1 MLNEILAIEERA
13 YKCWASLAHGM
24 AISVEAL
31 TSPAAFTQ
39 LVPARKS
46 VGSVAVV
53 GLTGFLSQKP
63 SLFSLMFGG
72 TSSTAF
78 AREIVAALSDSSV
91 GAVVM
96 AIDSPG
102 GEVFGVPEAAA
113 AIRAARGSKPLVAVA
128 DPIAGSAA
136 YWIAAQ
142 ADEIVGTISSLTG
155 SVGAFAQHVDESGA
169 LAMQGVKVSTIK
181 YGERKAELDS
191 TSPLSEA
198 GLAQLQARVD
208 YYGQLFE
215 ADVAKGRKIG
225 VARVQEKYGQG
236 ASLTVSDALSSG
248 VIDRIGTLDEVV
260 RALANGKRPSG
271 ARAYDGDE
279 IRARMRLA
287 GLR

>member
-1 MLNEILAIEERA
+1 MMREILAIDERA
-13 YKCWASLAHGM
+13 YRTWADLSRGVRVGIE
-24 AISVEAL
+24 AIN
-31 TSPAAFTQ
+31 SPAALTQ

-46 VGSVAVV
+46 VGSVAVI
-53 GLTGFLSQKP
+53 GLTGFISQKP
-63 SLFSLMFGG
+63 SLFSMMFGG

-78 AREIVAALSDSSV
+78 AREVVAALSDSSV

-113 AIRAARGSKPLVAVA
+113 VIRSARGSKPLVAVA
-128 DPIAGSAA
+128 DPVAGSAA
-136 YWIAAQ
+136 YWIASQ

-155 SVGAFAQHVDESGA
+155 SVGAFAQHVDESKA
-169 LAMQGVKVSTIK
+169 LETQGVKVTTVK

-191 TSPLSEA
+191 ASPLSEA

-215 ADVAKGRKIG
+215 GDVAKGRKVS
-225 VARVQEKYGQG
+225 VAKVQEKFGQG
-236 ASLTVSDALSSG
+236 ASLTAADALSAG

-260 RALANGKRPSG
+260 RALANGKRSSG